1 MALPILTLLL
11 LRRHGLPHA
20 GTANHS
26 PNTRY
31 SAYYRVRRYRPNNPY
46 EGDPRWAHGTRDMN
60 DRLGDSSA
68 VSFDYSSYNPYQM
81 TIDHLCDNW
90 SEWQGMQETV
100 ERERAKQG
108 GRYPVRLHFPQSP
121 KYGSGRL
128 PPVEVAQDAPV
139 EEVAAE
145 PSGSK

>member
-1 MALPILTLLL
+1 M
-11 LRRHGLPHA
+11 PHA

-68 VSFDYSSYNPYQM
+68 ASFDYSSYNPYQM
-81 TIDHLCDNW
+81 TIDPILKKTYSLGWYRPGEPAPMLLYQVPWNA
-90 SEWQGMQETV
+90 E
-100 ERERAKQG
+100 AAA
-108 GRYPVRLHFPQSP
+108 
-121 KYGSGRL
+121 
-128 PPVEVAQDAPV
+128 AQAGVMTGLFFLVP
-139 EEVAAE
+139 
-145 PSGSK
+145 

>member
-1 MALPILTLLL
+1 MRTHDSFFA
-11 LRRHGLPHA
+11 RACRVA
-20 GTANHS
+20 S
-26 PNTRY
+26 SRS
-31 SAYYRVRRYRPNNPY
+31 SASVLGISN
-46 EGDPRWAHGTRDMN
+46 
-60 DRLGDSSA
+60 RLADSSA